1 MLGEAIRATVVRDLE
16 ADRIESSG
24 GAIYARG
31 HVKSICGSVGVPA
44 APYLDL
50 FSRQVV
56 GWSLRED
63 MTRDIVI
70 DALRMACATL
80 SLDLPD
86 PAAVQQAAT
95 LLTEA
100 AQLAPDLIIAQL
112 SEPTVDGFALCRK
125 LRAEADTRHTPVL
138 VLTRFDDPYTREQI
152 VRAGATA
159 IASPKPH
166 GKSCCWI

>member
-1 MLGEAIRATVVRDLE
+1 MTYDDSEQER
-16 ADRIESSG
+16 SS
-24 GAIYARG
+24 
-31 HVKSICGSVGVPA
+31 
-44 APYLDL
+44 
-50 FSRQVV
+50 
-56 GWSLRED
+56 
-63 MTRDIVI
+63 
-70 DALRMACATL
+70 
-80 SLDLPD
+80 LPD
-86 PAAVQQAAT
+86 GREPRTALALVLMAEPDPQRRTLYTQVLQEAGYEVVNVRSAAT

-159 IASPKPH
+159 ILIEPMRRALLLRQVRRLLARTRAHAPLAVVASRAAEVRR
-166 GKSCCWI
+166 